1 MSENEYNLQNE
12 RKKTLNRK
20 YKIIL
25 KNLSSFLFKTGLQL
39 DQKELFLNNFEKF
52 LINETKTI
60 NN

>member
-1 MSENEYNLQNE
+1 MSENEYDLQNE

-39 DQKELFLNNFEKF
+39 DQKEKFLYNFETF